1 MGVDEFFKQIERRT
15 ERDLYR
21 KSFRFAYK
29 SQQTLLTDTGSKLKL
44 IKKKK
49 IAKEVFWFFMSLVLG
64 FLIGYLLSVLIGDL
78 FGEFKND
85 FVEYLGGKEI
95 NVIFLFWLVSFI
107 GVYLVRIVL
116 WSLNSISK

>member
-1 MGVDEFFKQIERRT
+1 MLVNLAGEFSGEF
-15 ERDLYR
+15 
-21 KSFRFAYK
+21 S
-29 SQQTLLTDTGSKLKL
+29 
-44 IKKKK
+44 
-49 IAKEVFWFFMSLVLG
+49 
-64 FLIGYLLSVLIGDL
+64 GDL